1 MTHENKKII
10 LHVGYPKT
18 ATTTLQNRLFY
29 NLQNNSSN
37 INYLGTTKPEISKIH
52 NILRQTLKPWLVSKG
67 EKNENELLLFL
78 KKRLKN
84 GLNLCSEESLL
95 NSHQNPPYL
104 FNPELLKKVISKVTS
119 NIQIIIVLRNQQQMI
134 YSLYVH
140 AGGKYS
146 RSKFKSSDEWI
157 KYCLDEELNNNF
169 FQYYEIIKHYQNI
182 FNKQNVHILL
192 FEDFQQ
198 EKSYFLS
205 KLADILEQPLEDIMS
220 NIGNSHLWKKEKS
233 SDGSYYKIIR
243 NTRKWEFLIRHPI
256 FIDHIKKIL
265 IKLNLYNRLKLLFKT
280 NETFKEIIPKF
291 TDQQN
296 LTIKNHFYE
305 NNLKLSKL
313 LEYDVKKLKKYNYL

>member
-1 MTHENKKII
+1 MIHENKKII

-18 ATTTLQNRLFY
+18 ATTTLQNDLFH
-29 NLQNNSSN
+29 NLNKKISN
-37 INYLGTTKPEISKIH
+37 INYLGTTKPEISQFH
-52 NILRQTLKPWLVSKG
+52 NKLRQTLKPWLVSKG
-67 EKNENELLLFL
+67 EKNENDLLLFL

-104 FNPELLKKVISKVTS
+104 FNPELLKKVISKVTN
-119 NIQIIIVLRNQQQMI
+119 NIQIIIVLRNQEQMI

-157 KYCLDEELNNNF
+157 TYCLNDEINNKF
-169 FQYYEIIKHYQNI
+169 FQYYEVIKHYQNI

-198 EKSYFLS
+198 DLNYFLS
-205 KLADILEQPLEDIMS
+205 KLANILEQPLENISS
-220 NIGNSHLWKKEKS
+220 NFGHTNLWKKEKS
-233 SDGSYYKIIR
+233 LDESYYKINR
-243 NTRKWEFLIRHPI
+243 NTRKWEFVLRHPM
-256 FIDHIKKIL
+256 FTDHIKKIL